1 MLHRVLPVALA
12 ALLVSAC
19 STPAEQ
25 PGGSRAA
32 ACAPATGERVVH
44 AWKGGQRFCF
54 VVASGDR

>member
-1 MLHRVLPVALA
+1 
-12 ALLVSAC
+12 LLVSAC